1 MQGLSVST
9 TDLIFAG
16 IDVSSGRKPLA
27 YAVIDHDLKVVLLER
42 CDSSYILD
50 HLAQHKKVML
60 GVNLLSGR
68 RTGSSQGVQKIHND
82 IKQKIIH
89 TGFKPYLT
97 NNAPKQWVET
107 NPLECFRSLSG
118 QIPQSRR
125 TLGGLLQRA
134 LILYGEG
141 LKIDDPMEFFE
152 EITRHHLLVG
162 VMPMELLYS
171 ASELDALAAAY
182 VSWMLI
188 NKPVQVDLTKNV
200 GEGMILIPREDKNWW
215 RKKPSSR

>member
-9 TDLIFAG
+9 TELIFAG

-50 HLAQHKKVML
+50 HLDQHKKVML

-68 RTGSSQGVQKIHND
+68 RSRSSQGVQKIHSD

-89 TGFKPYLT
+89 AGFKPYLT

-107 NPLECFRSLSG
+107 KRFRI
-118 QIPQSRR
+118 QCRSRPER
-125 TLGGLLQRA
+125 GN
-134 LILYGEG
+134 
-141 LKIDDPMEFFE
+141 D
-152 EITRHHLLVG
+152 VN
-162 VMPMELLYS
+162 
-171 ASELDALAAAY
+171 SELWTY
-182 VSWMLI
+182 
-188 NKPVQVDLTKNV
+188 NV
-200 GEGMILIPREDKNWW
+200 VMQITASPRS
-215 RKKPSSR
+215 PSRFN